1 MSSDGNL
8 QHGVVLA
15 RPGRSRMRGFTLVE
29 MMIAIVVLGILAA
42 IAFPS
47 FMDSIRR
54 SRRSEA
60 TTALMQVQQAQERW
74 RSNRGSYASNARLT
88 AAPGNGEDAG
98 LGLSATTPEGYYG
111 IAISGESGTGYTAT
125 ATATAGKSQADDAPC
140 RTMAVRM
147 DGGNLLYAGC
157 GGGDCGFAPTNDCW
171 AK

>member
-1 MSSDGNL
+1 MSSEGKL
-8 QHGVVLA
+8 QHEVGLTH
-15 RPGRSRMRGFTLVE
+15 PGRPRMHGFTIVE
-29 MMIAIVVLGILAA
+29 MMIVIIVLGILAT

-47 FMDSIRR
+47 FMDSVRR

-74 RSNRGSYASNARLT
+74 RSNRGSYAANARLT

-98 LGLSATTPEGYYG
+98 LGLLATTPQGYYG
-111 IAISGESGTGYTAT
+111 IAISGESATGYTAT
-125 ATATAGKSQADDAPC
+125 ATATVGKSQADDAPC

-147 DGGNLLYAGC
+147 TGGNLEYAGC
-157 GGGDCGFAPTNDCW
+157 GGGDCGFAPSNACW